1 MARRNRWRTDSSALA
16 SSCFTS
22 GPITSLRYWA
32 MIWKRLLRMAM
43 AVSMSRLP
51 LPSTRWAMGAT
62 RCTLASPSRLNSL
75 IQAQPMS
82 NSHFFTDSLAEL
94 G

>member
-1 MARRNRWRTDSSALA
+1 MAYRGVDLGQ
-16 SSCFTS
+16 FLLDQ

-43 AVSMSRLP
+43 VVSMSRLA

-62 RCTLASPSRLNSL
+62 RCTLARRSRHNRR

-82 NSHFFTDSLAEL
+82 NSQRLTDSLAEL

>member
-1 MARRNRWRTDSSALA
+1 M
-16 SSCFTS
+16 TS

-32 MIWKRLLRMAM
+32 MIWKRLLRIAM
-43 AVSMSRLP
+43 AVSMSRFA

-62 RCTLASPSRLNSL
+62 RCTLARRSRQNRR
-75 IQAQPMS
+75 IHAQPMS
-82 NSHFFTDSLAEL
+82 NSQRLTESLAEL